1 MDGDAFGDV
10 CDDDIDGDTVL
21 NVTPDNCPLIA
32 NTKQSDTDKD
42 GAGDVCD
49 STPNGDDDN
58 DTVDNAIDN
67 CPAVSNSNQLNGDDD
82 SAGDVCDDYPED
94 PNATSGNRINVM
106 GIDGPMAGADIAV
119 YDLQSY
125 ITDPLTVSSV
135 LFAAE
140 YIEC

>member
-1 MDGDAFGDV
+1 M
-10 CDDDIDGDTVL
+10 
-21 NVTPDNCPLIA
+21 
-32 NTKQSDTDKD
+32 
-42 GAGDVCD
+42 CD

-58 DTVDNAIDN
+58 DTIDNAIDN

-94 PNATSGNRINVM
+94 PNASSGNRINVM